1 MATPA
6 ALNATRASEACFPPR
21 RAYALAARSAAA
33 FTPLRRQR
41 LVPLAPARRGLTRG
55 SAGRVGRRARVV
67 VAAASDDATPGDAT
81 RNQIEE
87 SYATAARS
95 AEAALAAARKRAL
108 SSGGAS
114 TLPVGPSAV
123 AAQPP
128 APGAAGA
135 PRFAIPGMPFS
146 GAAASPGAS
155 AVRPPPP
162 PPPPPFAR
170 NAGDALRGF
179 MPLVQGALPAKLPG
193 KLTLTPPALPL
204 PGLSEAASRA
214 VVLGGSFL
222 VAALAFAVGRGMV
235 NGTSGSAAQQ
245 APPVAATASVA
256 TKGASTKVTKAVPLP
271 PPPPTAAKVTA
282 APKAAAKAAAPVAAK
297 AVAPAK
303 TVAPAAKAAPVAA
316 AKAAPVVAKAAAP
329 AAAAKPVV
337 AAPKAAA
344 AAPAKATAAPPAVKP
359 APAAAPKA
367 PTPALALAKAA
378 PAPALAAAKAPVAA
392 APAPAATKPAPAK
405 SAASHAAAQA
415 ANAHADGFTV
425 GEEVVYALQSIFRLP
440 LLGKIAVFAAFASVA
455 VLIGGTFYA
464 LASGVRDGAYFKAY
478 SYLNNVP
485 GIDIVGEATP
495 AALIAAN
502 ALFVAGVFTFAL
514 LVGFVSESVASGA
527 SAVVRGNGAVVE
539 RGHSVV
545 LNWNAA
551 APPLVRQLAPGRG
564 EKVIVMAQQTRDE
577 LDALVDEAMVGMP
590 RAVRERVITR
600 QGDPADLSDLRRVA
614 AGSASH
620 VVLLHSH
627 GSGGSGAAEEQQA
640 AALLGVQA
648 QRGRTPPRITVQLE
662 GRGSCDDD
670 GGRASLVE
678 LAVRARARAGEAGAA
693 LAARVQP
700 VDARAAM
707 ARTLAQ
713 CTLQPGLA
721 AVYADG
727 LSVVPAGETHAAAAA
742 LHALPLPRRLEG
754 ATFGA
759 AWRAAAAPV
768 AGYTVRFICFP
779 GCMQAGCCNACA
791 DSSYSLETQ
800 RPTSDGGVSVH
811 LAPSDTTVLL
821 RGDSLVVFARS
832 GREAASRATAPAPR
846 PVPLPAAALEAH
858 AAPAAPQHVVVAGLE
873 RTGAEEQLL
882 SSLAGFLTESAGRG
896 TTVAVISS
904 SLTPGDVARH
914 STGHVRFRLVR
925 GTPAQGACL
934 RDAGAG
940 RADHLLLLQPPA
952 SASPGAPG
960 GADAGRDAK
969 LVAALLHM
977 ADMRDASP
985 EAGPRHVLA
994 SVEGPNAPT
1003 LAHRA
1008 APRLALDLIDLHRL
1022 TAGALAGSVVDPL
1035 VPAVVND
1042 LNSPGDAELHI
1053 RAVEEYL
1060 PPGALAPGA
1069 KPLRGWDVAAAA
1081 RARGD
1086 VFVGYVAAGDAKE
1099 APGIVMAPRRDAQ
1112 RVWQRGEAL
1121 VVVSDHGPPPPAAR

>member
-1 MATPA
+1 MASFAPA
-6 ALNATRASEACFPPR
+6 NAARAPECFPPR
-21 RAYALAARSAAA
+21 RAFALASRSAAA
-33 FTPLRRQR
+33 LAPLRRHR

-55 SAGRVGRRARVV
+55 AAGRVGRRARLVV
-67 VAAASDDATPGDAT
+67 GAADESTPGDAT
-81 RNQIEE
+81 RDHIEE

-95 AEAALAAARKRAL
+95 AEAALAAARQRAL

-114 TLPVGPSAV
+114 TLPVDTSAAA
-123 AAQPP
+123 AAQP

-135 PRFAIPGMPFS
+135 PRFAIPGMPS
-146 GAAASPGAS
+146 PGAAASPGVS

-162 PPPPPFAR
+162 PPPPPFVR
-170 NAGDALRGF
+170 SAGDALRGF
-179 MPLVQGALPAKLPG
+179 VPLVQGALPAKLPG
-193 KLTLTPPALPL
+193 KLQLTPPALP
-204 PGLSEAASRA
+204 GMSEAASRA

-222 VAALAFAVGRGMV
+222 VAALAFAVGRGLV
-235 NGTSGSAAQQ
+235 NGTSGSAVQR

-256 TKGASTKVTKAVPLP
+256 QKGAATKAAKGVPPP
-271 PPPPTAAKVTA
+271 PPPPTAAKAAA
-282 APKAAAKAAAPVAAK
+282 APKAAPKAASPVAAKAAAPAKTAAPAVKAAPVAAKAAPAKAAAVKPAAPAAAAKTAAKVAPAAAAKAAPAVKAAPAKALPAPAPAKATPVVAKAAAPVAAAKPVAAAPK
-297 AVAPAK
+297 AAAAPVAAKAAAPSAVKAAPAK
-303 TVAPAAKAAPVAA
+303 PAPAPAAAKAVVAAPVAA
-316 AKAAPVVAKAAAP
+316 AKPVAA
-329 AAAAKPVV
+329 

-344 AAPAKATAAPPAVKP
+344 AAPKAAAAPPAVKP

-367 PTPALALAKAA
+367 AAPAPALAKAA
-378 PAPALAAAKAPVAA
+378 PAPAVVAVKAPVAA
-392 APAPAATKPAPAK
+392 APAAPAAPKPAPAK

-415 ANAHADGFTV
+415 ANAHADGFTR

-440 LLGKIAVFAAFASVA
+440 LLGKIAVFGAFASLA
-455 VLIGGTFYA
+455 VLVGGTFYA
-464 LASGVRDGAYFKAY
+464 LASGERDGAYFKAY

-485 GIDIVGEATP
+485 GISVVGEPTP
-495 AALIAAN
+495 AALVAAN

-614 AGSASH
+614 AGAASH

-662 GRGSCDDD
+662 SRCGRDDD
-670 GGRASLVE
+670 GGASLVE
-678 LAVRARARAGEAGAA
+678 LAVRARAKAGEAGAA

-742 LHALPLPRRLEG
+742 LHTLPLPRRLEG

-759 AWRAAAAPV
+759 AWRAAASPV

-779 GCMQAGCCNACA
+779 GCMEH
-791 DSSYSLETQ
+791 S
-800 RPTSDGGVSVH
+800 
-811 LAPSDTTVLL
+811 AP
-821 RGDSLVVFARS
+821 
-832 GREAASRATAPAPR
+832 
-846 PVPLPAAALEAH
+846 
-858 AAPAAPQHVVVAGLE
+858 
-873 RTGAEEQLL
+873 
-882 SSLAGFLTESAGRG
+882 
-896 TTVAVISS
+896 
-904 SLTPGDVARH
+904 
-914 STGHVRFRLVR
+914 
-925 GTPAQGACL
+925 
-934 RDAGAG
+934 
-940 RADHLLLLQPPA
+940 
-952 SASPGAPG
+952 
-960 GADAGRDAK
+960 
-969 LVAALLHM
+969 
-977 ADMRDASP
+977 
-985 EAGPRHVLA
+985 
-994 SVEGPNAPT
+994 
-1003 LAHRA
+1003 
-1008 APRLALDLIDLHRL
+1008 
-1022 TAGALAGSVVDPL
+1022 
-1035 VPAVVND
+1035 
-1042 LNSPGDAELHI
+1042 
-1053 RAVEEYL
+1053 
-1060 PPGALAPGA
+1060 
-1069 KPLRGWDVAAAA
+1069 
-1081 RARGD
+1081 
-1086 VFVGYVAAGDAKE
+1086 
-1099 APGIVMAPRRDAQ
+1099 
-1112 RVWQRGEAL
+1112 
-1121 VVVSDHGPPPPAAR
+1121 